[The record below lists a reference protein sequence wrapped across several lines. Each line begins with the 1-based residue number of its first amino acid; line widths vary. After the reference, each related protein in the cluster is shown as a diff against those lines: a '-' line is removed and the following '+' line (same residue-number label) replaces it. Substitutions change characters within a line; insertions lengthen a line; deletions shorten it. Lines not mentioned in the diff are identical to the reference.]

1 MTLVSCPLPGF
12 ARPFAWGVGAA
23 LLVALLAHPVRAD
36 EDDWK
41 YDEIH
46 LKNGEIMRGLI
57 VRETTA
63 EIMFQSVRRKPG
75 RPTLVFPT
83 TLARDQIDS
92 IDKLEEKEH
101 ERLAARIKAF
111 DPTGKGE
118 LLRMQGLDLKPATW
132 G

>member
-1 MTLVSCPLPGF
+1 MAFEFCPLNGF
-12 ARPFAWGVGAA
+12 ARPFAWGLAAGLVGA
-23 LLVALLAHPVRAD
+23 VLAHPVRGD

-41 YDEIH
+41 FDEIH

-63 EIMFQSVRRKPG
+63 EIVFQSVRRKPG

-92 IDKLEEKEH
+92 MDKLEEKER
-101 ERLAARIKAF
+101 ERLAARIKAL
-111 DPTGKGE
+111 DPT
-118 LLRMQGLDLKPATW
+118 
-132 G
+132 

>member
-1 MTLVSCPLPGF
+1 MAFTCYTLTGF
-12 ARPFAWGVGAA
+12 ARPFASGVGAA

-41 YDEIH
+41 FDEIH

-57 VRETTA
+57 VRETNA
-63 EIMFQSVRRKPG
+63 EIVFQSVRRKPG

-101 ERLAARIKAF
+101 DRLAARIKAL

-118 LLRMQGLDLKPATW
+118 LLRMQSIDLKPAPW